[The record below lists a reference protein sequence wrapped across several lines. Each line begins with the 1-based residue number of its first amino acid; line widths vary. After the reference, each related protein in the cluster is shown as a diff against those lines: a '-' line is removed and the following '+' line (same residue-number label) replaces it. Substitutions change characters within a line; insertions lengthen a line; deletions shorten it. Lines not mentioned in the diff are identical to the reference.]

1 MASHETNATDV
12 QLIEGRVLGR
22 VQTPPA
28 GEVVHDRHLM
38 TLPKQ
43 RIGHVRA
50 YKPGPL

>member
-1 MASHETNATDV
+1 MATHETNATDV
-12 QLIEGRVLGR
+12 QIVEGRGLGHDLM
-22 VQTPPA
+22 PPA

-38 TLPKQ
+38 TLRTQ